1 MYVTVTQE
9 ILDNLALL
17 KKEEI
22 VYCEIENAQMKGLI
36 KAWYPTTV
44 ITNNNVIIR
53 TKLSQKMIEKLTTLH
68 KYLPEEGY
76 LKQRILNTN
85 NNNNL

>member
-22 VYCEIENAQMKGLI
+22 IQCKIENAQMKGLI
-36 KAWYPTTV
+36 KAWYPITI
-44 ITNNNVIIR
+44 ITNNGITIK
-53 TKLSQKMIEKLTTLH
+53 TKLSQKMIEKLTILH
-68 KYLPEEGY
+68 IYLPEEGY
-76 LKQRILNTN
+76 LKKRILNPN
-85 NNNNL
+85 NNKL